1 MKTISRKEFL
11 VNRDETGREVVFF
24 PETGK
29 EYFVE
34 YIQPRNRSRGWG
46 DIDPAT
52 KKVTGSY
59 GQKSKGAIKNEESMI
74 LKENGFDDIKEGKGS
89 PYYTIEL
96 MHNKWKEENGII
108 NRIRD
113 GICHKG
119 DEEKDHQK

>member
-11 VNRDETGREVVFF
+11 VNRDETGREVVYF

-34 YIQPRNRSRGWG
+34 YIEPRGFKTFWG

-59 GQKSKGAIKNEESMI
+59 GKKTTGGIKADESMI
-74 LKENGFDDIKEGKGS
+74 TKENGFEVIEEGSGS
-89 PYYTIEL
+89 PYATIDS
-96 MHNKWKEENGII
+96 MHNKWKLENGY
-108 NRIRD
+108 
-113 GICHKG
+113 
-119 DEEKDHQK
+119 

>member
-1 MKTISRKEFL
+1 MKTISRHEFL

-34 YIQPRNRSRGWG
+34 YIEPRGHKTFWG

-59 GQKSKGAIKNEESMI
+59 GKKSRGGIKSDESMI
-74 LKENGFDDIKEGKGS
+74 TKENGFEVIVEGMNS
-89 PYYTIEL
+89 PYSTIEK
-96 MHNKWKEENGII
+96 MHNEWKLENGY
-108 NRIRD
+108 
-113 GICHKG
+113 
-119 DEEKDHQK
+119 

>member
-1 MKTISRKEFL
+1 MKTISRHEFL

-34 YIQPRNRSRGWG
+34 YIQPRNMGNRGWG

-59 GQKSKGAIKNEESMI
+59 GQKSRGGISENESLI
-74 LKENGFDDIKEGKGS
+74 TKENGFEDIREGMGS
-89 PYYTIEL
+89 PYHTIEL
-96 MHNKWKEENGII
+96 MHNKWKKENGYS
-108 NRIRD
+108 NS
-113 GICHKG
+113 
-119 DEEKDHQK
+119 

>member
-34 YIQPRNRSRGWG
+34 YIQPRGHKSDWG

-59 GQKSKGAIKNEESMI
+59 GKKSTGTIKETESMI
-74 LKENGFDDIKEGKGS
+74 IIENGFEDIREGMGS
-89 PYYTIEL
+89 PYSTIEQ
-96 MHNKWKEENGII
+96 MHNKWKEENGY
-108 NRIRD
+108 NNN
-113 GICHKG
+113 
-119 DEEKDHQK
+119 

>member
-11 VNRDETGREVVFF
+11 VNRDETGREVVYF

-34 YIQPRNRSRGWG
+34 YIEPRGHKTFWG

-59 GQKSKGAIKNEESMI
+59 GKKTTGAIKDIESMI
-74 LKENGFDDIKEGKGS
+74 TKENGFDDIKEGMGS
-89 PYYTIEL
+89 PYSTISE
-96 MHNKWKEENGII
+96 MHEKWKKENGFY
-108 NRIRD
+108 NN
-113 GICHKG
+113 
-119 DEEKDHQK
+119 